1 MASVGHL
8 QQTFPFRFPVVH
20 TFLQI
25 GRLYILFL
33 ISKGWKKKTPTETEL
48 QGHTSS
54 MTKLVLEY
62 RLPKSRLK
70 SSPSVPFPS
79 LIRCCFYLIVCL
91 QVGGKAADSFSG
103 SVWALFFHPL
113 IKSCTFLI
121 GEQNLQTREKNPS
134 FRSIQGLK
142 FIWLW
147 NVPQGL
153 TALLRQLLKAGDT
166 LI

>member
-1 MASVGHL
+1 
-8 QQTFPFRFPVVH
+8 
-20 TFLQI
+20 
-25 GRLYILFL
+25 
-33 ISKGWKKKTPTETEL
+33 
-48 QGHTSS
+48 

-166 LI
+166 LIWKCEERAQSRGTRSQAAKTVSPVFPRWGQLRGHSGPGAWSWCLQMSIQW